1 MRIILLGVPGA
12 GKGTQAEILSKR
24 LSIPTISTGNV
35 LRAAVKAETPLG
47 LEVKDLLARGELVSD
62 EIILEIMRDRVS
74 EPDCQKGYILDGVPR
89 TVAQAEGLEALGVEV
104 DICLLLE
111 VPDAVVID
119 RLSGRRA
126 CPSCGSTFH
135 LTANPPE
142 TADVCDSCDTG
153 LIIRPDDE
161 AATVERRL
169 AVFREQTAPL
179 IDFYQTRGKLK
190 TVSVLGSVET
200 VNEAVMEALGVES

>member
-12 GKGTQAEILSKR
+12 GKGTQAEIISKR

-35 LRAAVKAETPLG
+35 LRAAIKAETPLG

-62 EIILEIMRDRVS
+62 EIILEIMRDRVA
-74 EPDCQKGYILDGVPR
+74 EADCQNGYILDGVPR
-89 TVAQAEGLEALGVEV
+89 TVAQAEGLEDLGVEI
-104 DICLLLE
+104 DLCLLLE

-126 CPSCGSTFH
+126 CPNCGNTFH
-135 LTANPPE
+135 VTANPPLE
-142 TADVCDSCDTG
+142 LDVCDHCATG

-161 AATVERRL
+161 ASTVERRL
-169 AVFREQTAPL
+169 LVFREQTAPL

-190 TVSVLGSVET
+190 TVSNLGSVED
-200 VNEAVMEALGVES
+200 VSQEVFHALGVTL

>member
-47 LEVKDLLARGELVSD
+47 LEVKDLMVRGDLVPDS
-62 EIILEIMRDRVS
+62 IILEIMRDRVQ
-74 EPDCQKGYILDGVPR
+74 EADCQNGYILDGVPR
-89 TVAQAEGLEALGVEV
+89 TVAQAEGLEALGVAV
-104 DICLLLE
+104 DLCLLLE
-111 VPDAVVID
+111 VPDEVVID

-126 CPSCGSTFH
+126 CPNCGNTFH
-135 LTANPPE
+135 LKANPPKA
-142 TADVCDSCDTG
+142 ADVCDSCQTG
-153 LIIRPDDE
+153 LVIRPDDE

-179 IDFYQTRGKLK
+179 IDFYETRGKLK
-190 TVSVLGSVET
+190 TVSNLGT
-200 VNEAVMEALGVES
+200 VDEVSQAVFRALGVES

>member
-62 EIILEIMRDRVS
+62 QIILEIMRDRVS
-74 EPDCQKGYILDGVPR
+74 EPDCEGGYILDGVPR
-89 TVAQAEGLEALGVEV
+89 TVAQAEGLEDLGVAV
-104 DICLLLE
+104 DVCLLLE
-111 VPDAVVID
+111 VPDEVVID

-126 CPSCGSTFH
+126 CPDCGSTFH
-135 LTANPPE
+135 VTANPPQ
-142 TADVCDSCDTG
+142 TADVCDSCETG

-169 AVFREQTAPL
+169 VVFREQTAPL
-179 IDFYQTRGKLK
+179 IDFYKTRGKLR

-200 VNEAVMEALGVES
+200 VNEAVLEALGVES

>member
-47 LEVKDLLARGELVSD
+47 LEVKDLLARGDLVSD
-62 EIILEIMRDRVS
+62 QIILDLMRDRVR
-74 EPDCQKGYILDGVPR
+74 EADCEKGYILDGVPR
-89 TVAQAEGLEALGVEV
+89 TVAQAEGLESLGVEIDV
-104 DICLLLE
+104 CLLIE
-111 VPDAVVID
+111 VPDDVVID

-126 CPSCGSTFH
+126 CPNCGSTFH
-135 LTANPPE
+135 LRANPPK
-142 TADVCDSCDTG
+142 TADLCDSCSTG
-153 LIIRPDDE
+153 LVTRPDDE

-179 IDFYQTRGKLK
+179 IDFYETRGKLK
-190 TVSVLGSVET
+190 TVSNLGTVEE
-200 VNEAVMEALGVES
+200 VSRAVFKVLGVES

>member
-1 MRIILLGVPGA
+1 MLLGVPGA

-24 LSIPTISTGNV
+24 LSIPTISTGNM

-47 LEVKDLLARGELVSD
+47 LEVKDLMARGDLVPD
-62 EIILEIMRDRVS
+62 QIVLNILRERVS
-74 EPDCQKGYILDGVPR
+74 EADCEKGYILDGVPR
-89 TVAQAEGLEALGVEV
+89 TVAQAHALEELGVAI
-104 DICLLLE
+104 DLCLLLE
-111 VPDAVVID
+111 VPDEVVID

-126 CPSCGSTFH
+126 CPNCNSTFH
-135 LTANPPE
+135 VTANPPK
-142 TADVCDSCDTG
+142 TADVCDHCETG
-153 LIIRPDDE
+153 LVIRPDDE

-190 TVSVLGSVET
+190 TVSVLGSVEA
-200 VNEAVMEALGVES
+200 VNKVVMEALEVES

>member
-12 GKGTQAEILSKR
+12 GKGTQAEIISKR

-35 LRAAVKAETPLG
+35 LRAAIKAETPLG

-62 EIILEIMRDRVS
+62 EIILEIMRDRVA
-74 EPDCQKGYILDGVPR
+74 EADCRNGYILDGVPR
-89 TVAQAEGLEALGVEV
+89 TVAQAEGLEDLGVEIDV
-104 DICLLLE
+104 CLLLE
-111 VPDAVVID
+111 VPDDVVID

-126 CPSCGSTFH
+126 CPNCGNTFH
-135 LTANPPE
+135 VTANPPE
-142 TADVCDSCDTG
+142 QADVCDHCDTG

-161 AATVERRL
+161 ASTVERRL

-190 TVSVLGSVET
+190 TVSNLGSVEE
-200 VNEAVMEALGVES
+200 VSRAVFAAIGVES